1 MNLFNSFD
9 PQASTVVGFGIRTLL
24 ISTEVLDGPLARKLA
39 GLGCRVEDCDELY
52 LALDH
57 VMDGPQGYDLIVV
70 DCDTTGGLGQGKRAH
85 ALLKATG
92 RCIPVIL
99 VSSECQAQSFPFN
112 RHEPT
117 ELRAPLSA
125 ISLRVGFEHAMQERL
140 LMARAS

>member
-24 ISTEVLDGPLARKLA
+24 ISTEALDGSLARKLA

-52 LALDH
+52 LALDQ

-70 DCDTTGGLGQGKRAH
+70 DCDTTGGLDQGKRAH

-99 VSSECQAQSFPFN
+99 VSSECQTQNFPFN
-112 RHEPT
+112 RFEPT
-117 ELRAPLSA
+117 VLRAPLSA